1 LEILLFDYYNQ
12 VDELTVM
19 ENNYNDG
26 LKSSFEAFANAGLEG
41 TFAFFSPGTR
51 NWNTEFGGRL
61 PELVD
66 EIIEHASLIP
76 IFSWNYDIIFKY
88 ENLLLT
94 GQALHQMIMSGSKS
108 FTPEIKKNLEKVYDE
123 YVDKPYSRFIRN
135 GFSTTGH
142 SSGVASADNNT
153 GVNVQFLDSLIAVQ
167 FYPQAW
173 GVYYVYVG
181 GGVIDP
187 NRVGNYSSFD
197 TLRLKMRGTAG
208 GEGIQ
213 IALKDKSNP
222 TDGSETKIP
231 LTLDKE
237 WKNYDI
243 PLKSFAPTN
252 LEELFIVASIIVE
265 NKALTLEIK
274 DIEYC

>member
-1 LEILLFDYYNQ
+1 
-12 VDELTVM
+12 
-19 ENNYNDG
+19 
-26 LKSSFEAFANAGLEG
+26 
-41 TFAFFSPGTR
+41 
-51 NWNTEFGGRL
+51 
-61 PELVD
+61 
-66 EIIEHASLIP
+66 
-76 IFSWNYDIIFKY
+76 
-88 ENLLLT
+88 LLT

-123 YVDKPYSRFIRN
+123 YGDKPYSRFIRN

-274 DIEYC
+274 DIEYR